1 MQNRVFHGKQ
11 TTIKDQ
17 NKNSTDKKE
26 TEQNSHTGNTE
37 SLSINT
43 EKEQQENSEEKEQ
56 EQGRFHTTVTK
67 QEFNVMEEFISL
79 RTIPVIVSNR
89 KMKMTVNALLDDT
102 STKIYM
108 RKTSVFLLAADTIL
122 NSTQVDGSVESVED
136 EYYSI
141 KLYQESSTL

>member
-1 MQNRVFHGKQ
+1 MQNRVLHGKQ

-89 KMKMTVNALLDDT
+89 KMKMTVNALLDDA

>member
-17 NKNSTDKKE
+17 NKNSADKKE

-67 QEFNVMEEFISL
+67 QEFNVVEEYISL

-89 KMKMTVNALLDDT
+89 KMKMTVNALLDDA